1 MTEELPTWSEF
12 IGAWELF
19 ADPVLCATAAGAV
32 LGLLGVHI
40 VLRRMV
46 FVAATLSQT
55 SGLGVALAFYAGIHL
70 GFELDPLVGAIAASM
85 LAAGLASLDPR
96 RLRMGRDSMLAM
108 LWLFA
113 GGAAL
118 MVGDRISQEA
128 QDINGI
134 LFGTAVLV
142 RPQDLS
148 AVLWVG
154 GICSALVLWA
164 RRGIVF
170 AGFDPDGARVQG
182 LPVRVLDLGLLL
194 AITLMVAVS
203 TRALGALPVF
213 AFSVLP
219 AIAALLAVRHLAGAL
234 PLAALL
240 GALAGGLGYLI
251 AFFFSFPV
259 GASQTVVA
267 VAFVMLALP
276 VRLVRGSE

>member
-1 MTEELPTWSEF
+1 MSDELPTWSEF

-19 ADPVLCATAAGAV
+19 RDPVVCASVAGAV

-55 SGLGVALAFYAGIHL
+55 SGLGVALSFYAAIHL
-70 GFELDPLVGAIAASM
+70 GLEVDPLLGAIVASL

-96 RLRMGRDSMLAM
+96 RLRLGRDSMLAL
-108 LWLFA
+108 LWMMA

-128 QDINGI
+128 QDIDGI

-142 RPQDLS
+142 RPGDLH
-148 AVLWVG
+148 AVELVG
-154 GICSALVLWA
+154 GLCTTFVLLA
-164 RRGIVF
+164 NRGIVF
-170 AGFDPDGARVQG
+170 AGFDPDGARVQK
-182 LPVRVLDLGLLL
+182 LPVRALDLALLL
-194 AITLMVAVS
+194 MVTLMVAVS

-219 AIAALLAVRHLAGAL
+219 AIAALLAVRTLALAL
-234 PLAALL
+234 PLAAVLGLL
-240 GALAGGLGYLI
+240 SGAVGYLI
-251 AFFFSFPV
+251 AFFLSFPV

-267 VAFVMLALP
+267 GVFVMVAVP
-276 VRLVRGSE
+276 VRLLRGSE

>member
-1 MTEELPTWSEF
+1 MSDELPTWSEF

-19 ADPVLCATAAGAV
+19 RDPVVCASVAGAV

-55 SGLGVALAFYAGIHL
+55 SGLGVALSFYAAIHL
-70 GFELDPLVGAIAASM
+70 GLEVDPLLGAIVASL

-96 RLRMGRDSMLAM
+96 RLRLGRDSMLAL
-108 LWLFA
+108 LWLMA

-128 QDINGI
+128 QDIDGI

-142 RPQDLS
+142 RPGDLH
-148 AVLWVG
+148 AVELVG
-154 GICSALVLWA
+154 GLCTTFVLLA
-164 RRGIVF
+164 NRGIVF
-170 AGFDPDGARVQG
+170 AGFDPDGARVQK
-182 LPVRVLDLGLLL
+182 LPVRALDLALLL
-194 AITLMVAVS
+194 MVTLMVAVS

-219 AIAALLAVRHLAGAL
+219 AIAALLAVRTLALAL
-234 PLAALL
+234 PLAAVLGLL
-240 GALAGGLGYLI
+240 SGAVGYLI
-251 AFFFSFPV
+251 AFFLSFPV

-267 VAFVMLALP
+267 GVFVMVAVP
-276 VRLVRGSE
+276 VRLLRGSE